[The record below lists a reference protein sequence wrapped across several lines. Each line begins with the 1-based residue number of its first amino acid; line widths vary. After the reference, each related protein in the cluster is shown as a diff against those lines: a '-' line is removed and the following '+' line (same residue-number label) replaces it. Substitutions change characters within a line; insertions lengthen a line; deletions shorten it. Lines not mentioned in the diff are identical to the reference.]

1 MSRAEPLERLAEGFC
16 REEDL
21 LGPGERVLVGLSG
34 GADSVALLHFLRFR
48 LGCGVSACHVNHGLR
63 GAESLRD
70 EEFARKLCA
79 EWGIPFYLR
88 RGDIRRFAEE
98 SGCSVEEAGRDF
110 RYACFEE
117 CRLETGAEKIATA
130 HTRSDQAETLLLN
143 LLRGSGLQGL
153 CGIPPKRG
161 RIVRPLLRVSREEV
175 EEYCCRWGLA
185 YVTDSSNA
193 SLEYTRNRIRLE
205 LLPLLREL
213 NPQAEQALAQAAEI
227 LRPDAAYL
235 TEMADRLLE
244 ESRQEKGWQVSVLA
258 GAPSGLRRQAAWGLL
273 KQLGIPPSFIRVQEL
288 DRVIR
293 RESARAEAGKGRYF
307 VRRKGLLCLE
317 EAEGCPPYS
326 FPLEQGEF
334 ALPCG
339 ECYRAMAIPVE
350 NAGSSKKVYK
360 KLLYLL
366 LDYDKIKGKALLRQ
380 RLPGDRIRLAGR
392 GCSKSLK
399 KLQNEAGLS
408 RYEREA
414 FPVLADEEGCV
425 AAFPFGIAERVRADD
440 SSRRLLAVFR
450 LEEKDQT
457 EFDKK
462 TRG

>member
-16 REEDL
+16 REEGL
-21 LGPGERVLVGLSG
+21 LEPGERVLVGLSG
-34 GADSVALLHFLRFR
+34 GADSVALLHFLRFG
-48 LGCGVSACHVNHGLR
+48 LGCEVSACHVNHGLR
-63 GAESLRD
+63 EAESLRD
-70 EEFARKLCA
+70 EDFARKLSA

-88 RGDIRRFAEE
+88 QGDVRRLAEG
-98 SGCSVEEAGRDF
+98 SGRSVEEAGRDF

-117 CRLETGAEKIATA
+117 CRSEAGAEKIATA

-143 LLRGSGLQGL
+143 LLRGSGIQGL

-175 EEYCCRWGLA
+175 EEYCRRWGLA
-185 YVTDSSNA
+185 YVTDSSNS
-193 SLEYTRNRIRLE
+193 SLEYTRNRVRLE
-205 LLPLLREL
+205 VLPLLREL
-213 NPQAEQALAQAAEI
+213 NPQAEQTLAQTTEVIRPGAIYLAEAVG
-227 LRPDAAYL
+227 L
-235 TEMADRLLE
+235 LLE
-244 ESRQEKGWQVSVLA
+244 EAQREKGWQASALA
-258 GAPSGLRRQAAWGLL
+258 GAPAGLRRQAAWSLL
-273 KQLGIPPSFIRVQEL
+273 KKLGILPSFIRVQEL
-288 DRVIR
+288 DRVICG
-293 RESARAEAGKGRYF
+293 EIARMDAGKGRYF

-317 EAEGCPPYS
+317 EAEGCPSYS
-326 FPLEQGEF
+326 FPLEPGEF

-339 ECYRAMAIPVE
+339 ECYRAMEIPAE
-350 NAGSSKKVYK
+350 TAGSFQKVYK

-462 TRG
+462 T